1 MKKITLLLSV
11 VVLVAVFAVLYTSC
25 KKPVHA
31 LQPTPNNVRL
41 MSYTATTHLL
51 SETLADTTS
60 DNYTFFYDGNNRVI
74 KILYS
79 TSDTAKIRLLQ
90 YNSSVNITFSYS
102 NDTCIKTTAALGGS
116 PVIEIDTFI
125 INSSTGLIAT
135 TFTPGM
141 ICNYQ
146 YYGKLLAIES
156 DEYYNNY
163 HGVTSV
169 SDTREYTSDN
179 GNFLASS
186 FNGILNV
193 TFPTTMHYTPYA
205 MRDYWMNITGLNT
218 TAPNLIDV
226 HHTPQI
232 PGTIHTGL
240 TKNTDQLDYTI
251 SGTPLLI
258 FATDT
263 ARDTCYVDF
272 PGNIWPSQ
280 SYTFYNNLANR
291 IGDYLQLGSF
301 TMWGNNLYQ
310 NADLVHTI
318 VNSGYTTNVTYNIN
332 SYSEITQMTA
342 VIVDSLANT
351 RNVTY
356 NLQYETY

>member
-1 MKKITLLLSV
+1 MKKLLLLCSV
-11 VVLVAVFAVLYTSC
+11 VVALTYTSC
-25 KKPVHA
+25 KKPVHS

-51 SETLADTTS
+51 STSLVDTTS

-74 KILYS
+74 KILFS
-79 TSDTAKIRLLQ
+79 TSDTTKINHWLQ
-90 YNSSVNITFSYS
+90 HQTSVNMTFYYS
-102 NDTCIKTTAALGGS
+102 NDTCIKTIAALSGT

-135 TFTPGM
+135 TFTPGVVT
-141 ICNYQ
+141 NYQ
-146 YYGKLLAIES
+146 YYGKLLAIQS

-163 HGVTSV
+163 HGVTTV
-169 SDTREYTSDN
+169 SDTRDYTSDN

-186 FNGILNV
+186 FNGTLNV
-193 TFPTTMHYTPYA
+193 TFPSTMSVTPYA

-232 PGTIHTGL
+232 PGIVHTGL
-240 TKNTDQLDYTI
+240 TTYTDQLDYTM

-263 ARDTCYVDF
+263 SRDTCYVDY
-272 PGNIWPSQ
+272 PGNVWPSQ
-280 SYTFYNNLANR
+280 SYSFYTNLANR
-291 IGDYLQLGSF
+291 TGDYLQLTSF
-301 TMWGNNLYQ
+301 SLWGNNLYQ
-310 NADLVHTI
+310 NANLVHTI
-318 VNSGYTTNVTYNIN
+318 VNSGYTTNVTYNID
-332 SYSEITQMTA
+332 SYSNITQMTA

-351 RNVTY
+351 RNITY
-356 NLQYETY
+356 NLQYETF